1 MVASCTIDGIDSL
14 LFISNSTIELNA
26 DEYDRSLFPVK
37 FQHFGFDRLYDWVQ
51 QLENRFSESEIIKI
65 LRECTQNIIK
75 AILNNPD
82 ALQDLEW
89 RDMERMVSEL
99 FRGLGFKVVLTPPAK
114 DGGKDIILELKKN
127 DKKIS
132 YIAEIKHWRSRQ
144 KVGKTSISNF
154 IKIIAAKKKNRRII
168 FINIWSI
175 DRCSRKFNKDRAT
188 KREI

>member
-1 MVASCTIDGIDSL
+1 LVASCTIDGIDSL

-99 FRGLGFKVVLTPPAK
+99 FRGLGFKV
-114 DGGKDIILELKKN
+114 
-127 DKKIS
+127 
-132 YIAEIKHWRSRQ
+132 
-144 KVGKTSISNF
+144 
-154 IKIIAAKKKNRRII
+154 
-168 FINIWSI
+168 
-175 DRCSRKFNKDRAT
+175 
-188 KREI
+188 